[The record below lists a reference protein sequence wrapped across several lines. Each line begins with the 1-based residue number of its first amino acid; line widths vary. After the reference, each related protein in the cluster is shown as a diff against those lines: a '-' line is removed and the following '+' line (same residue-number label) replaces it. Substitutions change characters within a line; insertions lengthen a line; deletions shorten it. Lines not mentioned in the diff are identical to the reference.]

1 MFDYNFPT
9 MFISI
14 ESACQLTG
22 RSKNALYR
30 LMSQGRINYVSCTK
44 GKRFV
49 EVAELRR
56 VYGELNGKPQEP
68 NPYAQTFAP
77 SDGNQ
82 ELFTLINLL
91 RNEISALSEKVD
103 KQSQQI
109 EALQANGVSVAPGPV
124 AEAENSIVT
133 VADSPEKDPEWPPY
147 ITCYADLAKRDEIKA
162 KYAFMAKY
170 GK

>member
-1 MFDYNFPT
+1 

-14 ESACQLTG
+14 EAACQLTG

-30 LMSQGRINYVSCTK
+30 QMSLGRINYVQCTK

-56 VYGELNGKPQEP
+56 FYGELNGKPQEP
-68 NPYAQTFAP
+68 NPYAQSFAP
-77 SDGNQ
+77 SEKDQ
-82 ELFTLINLL
+82 ELFTLISLL
-91 RNEISALSEKVD
+91 REEIGALNEKVD
-103 KQSQQI
+103 RQSKQI
-109 EALQANGVSVAPGPV
+109 EALQAGGVRV
-124 AEAENSIVT
+124 AEAPVAPVENAIVT
-133 VADSPEKDPEWPPY
+133 AADSPEKDPEWPPY

-170 GK
+170 GKT

>member
-1 MFDYNFPT
+1 
-9 MFISI
+9 MFISV

-30 LMSQGRINYVSCTK
+30 LMSQGRLNYVCCTK

-68 NPYAQTFAP
+68 DPYAQSFAP
-77 SDGNQ
+77 SENNQ

-91 RNEISALSEKVD
+91 RNEISELSTKVD

-109 EALQANGVSVAPGPV
+109 EALQSGGVSVTAAPATSQENTIV
-124 AEAENSIVT
+124 AT
-133 VADSPEKDPEWPPY
+133 ADSPEKDPEWPPY

>member
-1 MFDYNFPT
+1 

-14 ESACQLTG
+14 EAACQLTG

-30 LMSQGRINYVSCTK
+30 QMSLGRINYVQCTK

-56 VYGELNGKPQEP
+56 LYGELNGKPQQP
-68 NPYAQTFAP
+68 DPHAQSFAP
-77 SDGNQ
+77 NQRDQ

-91 RNEISALSEKVD
+91 REEVGVLNDKVD
-103 KQSQQI
+103 KQSKQI
-109 EALQANGVSVAPGPV
+109 EALQAGEISIAQPQNDTPDNTNAVVA
-124 AEAENSIVT
+124 

-162 KYAFMAKY
+162 KYDFMAKY

>member
-1 MFDYNFPT
+1 

-30 LMSQGRINYVSCTK
+30 LMSQGRLNYVSCTK

-68 NPYAQTFAP
+68 NPYAQSFAP
-77 SDGNQ
+77 SEDNQ

-91 RNEISALSEKVD
+91 RNEISDLSTKVD
-103 KQSQQI
+103 NQSKQI
-109 EALQANGVSVAPGPV
+109 EALQNGGVAVTAAPV
-124 AEAENSIVT
+124 ISQENTIVAA
-133 VADSPEKDPEWPPY
+133 ADSPEKDPEWPPY